1 MSNIFLAEAQQMESE
16 LISWR
21 RHIHQFPEVGLE
33 LPETVAFVQNE
44 LEKMKV
50 SYHTYEDCSCVVAQ
64 IGTGGRC
71 FLLRADMDALPL
83 KEESGEPFASING
96 CMHACGHD
104 MHTTILLG
112 AAKIL
117 KKHEHELKGTVK
129 LLFQS
134 GEEIFAGAKKAVEAG
149 VLENPTVDAAMA
161 LHVNTTPESTIAC
174 GIHPMSS
181 VYAFRIKVR
190 GKGAHGSM
198 PHDGIDPINT
208 LVHIYI
214 ALQEVLA
221 REVSAMDQAV
231 LTIGKIQSG
240 SAANILPD
248 GGEMEG
254 TLRTFRPDLRKVLI
268 ERIDEIV
275 HSVSRT
281 YRTEAEIEVLSDVPA
296 VVCDEQ
302 LLNEALESLKELG
315 NMTPIST
322 KVQTMGSED
331 FAVISEKVPSIFFA
345 LGALPQESTVIY
357 GLHNPKIKFT
367 EKSLS
372 TGVAIFTKIAMDWL
386 ENHQ

>member
-1 MSNIFLAEAQQMESE
+1 MSNIILAEAQQMERE

-83 KEESGEPFASING
+83 KEESGESFASING

-221 REVSAMDQAV
+221 REVSAMDQVV

-275 HSVSRT
+275 HAVSRT

-322 KVQTMGSED
+322 TVQTMGSED

-357 GLHNPKIKFT
+357 GLHNPKIKFS

>member
-83 KEESGEPFASING
+83 KEESGESFASING

-281 YRTEAEIEVLSDVPA
+281 YRTEAEIEVLSNVPA

-322 KVQTMGSED
+322 TVQTMGSED

-357 GLHNPKIKFT
+357 GLHNPKIKFS

>member
-71 FLLRADMDALPL
+71 LLLRADMDALPL

-322 KVQTMGSED
+322 TVQTMGSED

-357 GLHNPKIKFT
+357 GLHNPKIKFS

>member
-1 MSNIFLAEAQQMESE
+1 MSNIILAEAQQMERE

-83 KEESGEPFASING
+83 KEESGESFASNNG

-221 REVSAMDQAV
+221 REVSAMDQVV

-275 HSVSRT
+275 HAVSRT

-322 KVQTMGSED
+322 TVQTMGSED

-357 GLHNPKIKFT
+357 GLHNPKIKFS

>member
-315 NMTPIST
+315 NMTPVST

-357 GLHNPKIKFT
+357 GLHNPKIKFS